1 MRTSKSLLLF
11 SIIVL
16 ACCQTVSDA
25 FSNSNNSDPKPTIG
39 TEPAASSLSA
49 KWKKEDIDTAA
60 SSDYLTE
67 VEKQV
72 VVEVNKVRTDPA
84 QFAIKYLQPIR
95 RYYRARMLQYP
106 NEKATQTTEGI
117 RVLDECIKV
126 LMSSKVLKA
135 LSPKKGLTLAARD
148 QAKDQAK
155 TGATGHIGSDHS
167 TVTDR
172 MNRYGTW
179 DLSAGENINY
189 GNNQARRIVI
199 SFLVDDG
206 VPSREHRKN
215 LLDGSFS
222 FIGVAVGP
230 HRTYGSMCVLVFA
243 GGYK

>member
-1 MRTSKSLLLF
+1 MRASRPALLL

-25 FSNSNNSDPKPTIG
+25 FSDSNSPDPKPPIG

-49 KWKKEDIDTAA
+49 KWKREDIDTAA

-72 VVEVNKVRTDPA
+72 VVEINKVRTDPA
-84 QFAIKYLQPIR
+84 QFAINYLQPIR

-106 NEKATQTTEGI
+106 NEIAIQTTEGV
-117 RVLDECIKV
+117 RALDECIKV
-126 LMSSKVLKA
+126 LMSSKALKA
-135 LSPKKGLTLAARD
+135 LSPKKGLALAARD
-148 QAKDQAK
+148 QAKDQAR
-155 TGATGHIGSDHS
+155 TGATGHTGSDHS

-179 DLSAGENINY
+179 DLSAGENIDY

-199 SFLVDDG
+199 SLLVDDG

-215 LLDGSFS
+215 LLDSSFR
-222 FIGVAVGP
+222 FIGVAVGS
-230 HRTYGSMCVLVFA
+230 HRTYGSMCVLDFA
-243 GGYK
+243 GEFK